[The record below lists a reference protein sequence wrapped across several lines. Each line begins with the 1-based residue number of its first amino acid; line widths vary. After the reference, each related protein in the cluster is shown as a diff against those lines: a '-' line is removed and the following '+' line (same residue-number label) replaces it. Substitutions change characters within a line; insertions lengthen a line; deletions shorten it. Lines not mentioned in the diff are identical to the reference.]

1 MPLPQDDPKQRQP
14 DISLARATLGWQPKV
29 PLAEGLRL
37 QREYFLELSQTD
49 DHREAVRAF
58 REKRPPEFRNR

>member
-1 MPLPQDDPKQRQP
+1 M
-14 DISLARATLGWQPKV
+14 

-49 DHREAVRAF
+49 DHREAMRAF

>member
-1 MPLPQDDPKQRQP
+1 MANAPL
-14 DISLARATLGWQPKV
+14 SVARAKAAINRASEV

-49 DHREAVRAF
+49 DHREAMRAF

>member
-1 MPLPQDDPKQRQP
+1 MQVRRPKI
-14 DISLARATLGWQPKV
+14 DVFIALVAN
-29 PLAEGLRL
+29 

-49 DHREAVRAF
+49 DHREAMRAF